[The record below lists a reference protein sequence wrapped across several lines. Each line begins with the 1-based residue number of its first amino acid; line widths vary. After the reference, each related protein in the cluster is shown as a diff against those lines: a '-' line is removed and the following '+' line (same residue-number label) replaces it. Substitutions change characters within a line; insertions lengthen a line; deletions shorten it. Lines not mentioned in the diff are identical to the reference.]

1 MFRNASLKARLLV
14 PGVLLTLM
22 PLVLVMAVVV
32 NRELEMK
39 KQTAE
44 ECTKLAYTDLDH
56 IAEGVYAL
64 CETQHQVLQQN
75 VDAGLNVTK
84 AVMDQQGAVSF
95 GDETVAWEAV
105 NQYTKNKTSLQLPK
119 MLVGDIWLGQN
130 RSAANRTAV
139 VDAVRDQVSGTSTIF
154 QRMNPKGDMLRV
166 ATNVMKSDGNRA
178 IGTYIPATNPDGS
191 ANPVVSTV
199 LSGKTFRGKA
209 YVVDRWYL
217 TAYEPIK
224 DSSGSVVGISYFGVP
239 MESAT
244 ALRQAIMNLKVGQTG
259 YVYVLDT
266 KGNYVISKGGARD
279 GESIWKAKDANGV
292 SFIQEI
298 CEKAKKLGP
307 REVDQQFYP
316 WKNKGEDQ
324 ARVKVARLMY
334 YEPWDWVIGA
344 SSYEEE
350 FYEAERKVDALS
362 HQNLLIL
369 GVLSLISLGIA
380 SIVWFFLARRTD
392 KQFSA
397 VADTLRMTSD
407 QVASSAGQVAASS
420 QQMAE
425 GASEQAA
432 SLEEVS
438 ASLQEVGSMTGQN
451 ADNARQTDEA
461 AGLAFNAA
469 RQGVGAM
476 ERMTG
481 AIGQIKHSSDETA
494 RILKTIDEIA
504 FQTNLL
510 ALNAAVEA
518 ARAGDAGKGFAV
530 VAEEV
535 RNLAQRSAEAA
546 QNTASLIDEAQGN
559 ADNGVAVADEVA
571 GFLRDIEGNVG
582 NVKELIT
589 QVAAASNEQATGI
602 SEITKAVDQLD
613 NVTQSNAANAEES
626 AAASEELSGQASEVL
641 SLAHTLTQ
649 IVRGDSGGSANV
661 AAAPSVRKSSA
672 PARRSNAGHTSA
684 PATWVQDQP
693 AQPAPTRNQ
702 SAEEVIPLDE
712 DELIEL

>member
-14 PGVLLTLM
+14 PGVLLTLL

-64 CETQHQVLQQN
+64 CETQHQVLQKN
-75 VDAGLNVTK
+75 VDGGLNVTK
-84 AVMDQQGAVSF
+84 AVIRQHGDVSF
-95 GDETVAWEAV
+95 GEETVAWSAV
-105 NQYTKNKTSLQLPK
+105 NQYTKDKISVALPQ
-119 MLVGDIWLGQN
+119 MRVGDQWLGQN
-130 RSAANRTAV
+130 RTEGSRTPV
-139 VDAVRDQVSGTSTIF
+139 VDEVQDQVGGTSTIF

-166 ATNVMKSDGNRA
+166 ATNVLKTDKSRA
-178 IGTYIPATNPDGS
+178 IGTYIPAVNPDGS
-191 ANPVVSTV
+191 ANPVVSAV

-217 TAYEPIK
+217 MAYEPIK
-224 DSSGSVVGISYFGVP
+224 DAGGAVVGISYFGVP
-239 MESAT
+239 MQSAT
-244 ALRQAIMNLKVGQTG
+244 ALREAIMGLKVGQTG
-259 YVYVLDT
+259 YVYVLDS
-266 KGNYVISKGGARD
+266 KGNYVISKGGTRD
-279 GESIWKAKDANGV
+279 GENIWAAKDANGV

-298 CEKAKKLGP
+298 CEKAKQLGP
-307 REVDQQFYP
+307 REVAEQFYP
-316 WKNKGEDQ
+316 WKNKGEDT

-344 SSYEEE
+344 SSYESD
-350 FYEAERKVDALS
+350 FYEAERKVEALS
-362 HQNLLIL
+362 KQNIVII
-369 GVLSLISLGIA
+369 GGLSLASLLLACI
-380 SIVWFFLARRTD
+380 IWFFLARGTD
-392 KQFSA
+392 KQFTA
-397 VADTLRMTSD
+397 VSSTLRMASD

-438 ASLQEVGSMTGQN
+438 ASLQQVASMTNQN
-451 ADNARQTDEA
+451 ADNAKQTDGV
-461 AGLAFNAA
+461 AGKAFDAA
-469 RQGVGAM
+469 RQGVDAM
-476 ERMTG
+476 DRLTG

-546 QNTASLIDEAQGN
+546 QNTATLIDEAQGN
-559 ADNGVAVADEVA
+559 ADNGVALVEEAA

-582 NVKELIT
+582 NVKDLIT
-589 QVAAASNEQATGI
+589 QVATASNEQATGI
-602 SEITKAVDQLD
+602 TEITKAVDQLD
-613 NVTQSNAANAEES
+613 SVTQSNAANAEES

-641 SLAHTLTQ
+641 SVATTLTR
-649 IVRGDSGGSANV
+649 IVRGGGGSAQDS
-661 AAAPSVRKSSA
+661 APVKGPNAWDRPAKSPAPAPASSRSEAPAPRSA
-672 PARRSNAGHTSA
+672 PAR
-684 PATWVQDQP
+684 P
-693 AQPAPTRNQ
+693 AQ
-702 SAEEVIPLDE
+702 AEEVIPLDAE
-712 DELIEL
+712 DFIEL